1 MSTEHA
7 DISREHSAVLR
18 TMMQVALQ
26 VSEQLTRRREQRL
39 RDAAAAS
46 DRRARE
52 LDTRLRTEQT
62 SAETALRAVHRD
74 RWWSSAQPEQIG
86 EQMRLAHTWKD
97 RSPIAAEAAS
107 VIDEQLHTRYAIT
120 RSRENLDM
128 IAVSAAVQRDISI
141 QQRREAAAAQYAS
154 DGFTVLDEQPRG
166 PGFVADKFLRTGA
179 AFDQPVTDEIIR
191 RDPGAWAAHLTYS
204 PSSDTVVASYYC
216 TNVDSLP
223 YLSHEHPT
231 VERQFDEIYL
241 DSAPADRI
249 ADLHYTAA
257 DFAKEN
263 VRERIRE
270 RFGVDAGSI
279 DAGARTAPLGALLSE
294 VERARTNPDAART
307 EAASV
312 DRASVITDII
322 DPAGELD
329 RDQLAAAW
337 QWHTA
342 TNPRTAEHQLYGA
355 ASNTRTHSDAF
366 DHYLTHIA
374 ADWAREH
381 RPGLLTD
388 GDPGRRRER
397 IAQAWIEG
405 TGTDYPRLDPE
416 ATRALLGPVPPVTT
430 TDLDTVVEWGAV
442 HVPRDFERYEKHT
455 GKEKTAAENELRLRF
470 DVDHARA
477 WANDHAPALAASYAQ
492 AEASP
497 DRAAYLTARGELID
511 SWNHAQRPIGA
522 ELVGEPEQP
531 RAVNVAASEHTT
543 PTTTQPVYDS
553 AERRDNDTATLR
565 KAGVD
570 TDAINAH
577 RLADL
582 SNAKPAT
589 AIELGTPAGAKASK
603 GDRSGGKNISHDRGS
618 R

>member
-26 VSEQLTRRREQRL
+26 VGEQLTRRREQRI

-74 RWWSSAQPEQIG
+74 RWWTTAQPEQIG
-86 EQMRLAHTWKD
+86 EQIRLAHTWKD
-97 RSPIAAEAAS
+97 RSPAAAEAAT
-107 VIDEQLHTRYAIT
+107 VLDEQLHTRYAIT

-128 IAVSAAVQRDISI
+128 AAVSAAVQRDISI
-141 QQRREAAAAQYAS
+141 QQRRDAAAAQYTS

-166 PGFVADKFLRTGA
+166 PGFVAERFLRTGD
-179 AFDQPVTDEIIR
+179 AFDQPVTDETVR
-191 RDPGAWAAHLTYS
+191 RDPGTWAAHLTYS
-204 PSSDTVVASYYC
+204 PSSDTIAAAYYC
-216 TNVDSLP
+216 TNVDALP
-223 YLSHEHPT
+223 YLGHEHPT
-231 VERQFDEIYL
+231 AARQFNEIYL

-257 DFAKEN
+257 DFAKDT

-270 RFGVDAGSI
+270 RFGVDPATI
-279 DAGARTAPLGALLSE
+279 DAGTRTAPLGVLLE
-294 VERARTNPDAART
+294 RVEHARSNPGAAQT
-307 EAASV
+307 EAAAV
-312 DRASVITDII
+312 DRAAMLTDVI

-342 TNPRTAEHQLYGA
+342 TNPRTAEHQLYGG
-355 ASNTRTHSDAF
+355 TTGGRDGEAF
-366 DHYLTHIA
+366 ENYLTHVA

-381 RPGLLTD
+381 QPELLTD
-388 GDPGRRRER
+388 GDPGQRREA
-397 IAQAWIEG
+397 IAQAWIEN
-405 TGTDYPRLDPE
+405 TSSDYPRLDAD
-416 ATRALLGPVPPVTT
+416 ATRAVLGPIPPVTH
-430 TDLDTVVEWGAV
+430 TDLDTVLEWGAQ
-442 HVPRDFERYEKHT
+442 HVPRDVKRFEKYI
-455 GKEKTAAENELRLRF
+455 GKDQTTAENEIRLSF
-470 DVDHARA
+470 DVAHARA
-477 WANDHAPALAASYAQ
+477 WANDHAPALAVGYAQ

-522 ELVGEPEQP
+522 ELPVEPEQTRP
-531 RAVNVAASEHTT
+531 TDEPAPEQLAATEA
-543 PTTTQPVYDS
+543 QPAYDS
-553 AERRDNDTATLR
+553 AERRNNDTEALR
-565 KAGVD
+565 KSGVD
-570 TDAINAH
+570 ADALNAH
-577 RLADL
+577 RLTDL

-589 AIELGTPAGAKASK
+589 DIELGTPSGARASK

>member
-1 MSTEHA
+1 MSTEHS

-18 TMMQVALQ
+18 TTMQVALQ
-26 VSEQLTRRREQRL
+26 VSEQLTRRREQRI

-52 LDTRLRTEQT
+52 LDTRLRAEQQ
-62 SAETALRAVHRD
+62 SAETALRSVSRE
-74 RWWSSAQPEQIG
+74 RWWTTAQPEQIG

-97 RSPIAAEAAS
+97 RSPVAEEAAG
-107 VIDEQLHTRYAIT
+107 VIDEQLHARYAIT

-141 QQRREAAAAQYAS
+141 QQRHEAAAAQYTS

-166 PGFVADKFLRTGA
+166 PGFVSARFLRTGDG
-179 AFDQPVTDEIIR
+179 FDQPVTDDIVR

-204 PSSDTVVASYYC
+204 PSSDTYEPAYYC
-216 TNVDSLP
+216 TDVDALP
-223 YLSHEHPT
+223 YLDHEHPT
-231 VERQFDEIYL
+231 VERQFNEIYL
-241 DSAPADRI
+241 DSAPAGKL

-257 DFAKEN
+257 DVAKDN

-270 RFGVDAGSI
+270 RFGVDAATV
-279 DAGARTAPLGALLSE
+279 DAGTRTAPLGVLLE
-294 VERARTNPDAART
+294 RVDRARSNPDAARK
-307 EAASV
+307 EAEGV
-312 DRASVITDII
+312 DRAAVIADVI
-322 DPAGELD
+322 DPAGKLD

-342 TNPRTAEHQLYGA
+342 TNPRTAEHQLYGGT
-355 ASNTRTHSDAF
+355 ASSRDGEAF
-366 DHYLTHIA
+366 ENYLTHVA
-374 ADWAREH
+374 ADWARD
-381 RPGLLTD
+381 RQPDLLTAD
-388 GDPGRRRER
+388 GDPGLRRDR

-405 TGTDYPRLDPE
+405 TGRDYPRLDTD
-416 ATRALLGPVPPVTT
+416 ATRAVLGPTPPVTT
-430 TDLDTVVEWGAV
+430 TALDTVIKWGSV
-442 HVPRDFERYEKHT
+442 HVPRDWERYKQYADP
-455 GKEKTAAENELRLRF
+455 EKTIAENEIRLRY
-470 DVDHARA
+470 DVHHARA
-477 WANDHAPALAASYAQ
+477 WANDHAPALAVSYAQ

-522 ELVGEPEQP
+522 ELAGEPEQTRP
-531 RAVNVAASEHTT
+531 TNTDTAVNAAI
-543 PTTTQPVYDS
+543 PGQPAYDS
-553 AERRDNDTATLR
+553 AERRNKDTETLR

-570 TDAINAH
+570 ADAINAH
-577 RLADL
+577 RLTDL

-589 AIELGTPAGAKASK
+589 DIDFGKPSGAKASK